1 MKIREFKE
9 KIEVADDVE
18 LAVAGSSVT
27 IKGQNGE
34 VTKEFKM
41 PRFILSSEGKNLV
54 VLCKDYNVYDKRNF
68 FTIKAHLKN
77 LIKGVQEGYTY
88 TLKICSSHFPMNVT
102 VTGNKLIVKNLLG
115 EKVPRELKL
124 KEGAKV
130 EIKGD
135 LIEVTGLD
143 LELVSQVAAD
153 IEKLTKITNK
163 DRRIFQDG
171 IYMTHKAGKAV

>member
-41 PRFILSSEGKNLV
+41 PRFIFSSEGKNLV

-68 FTIKAHLKN
+68 
-77 LIKGVQEGYTY
+77 
-88 TLKICSSHFPMNVT
+88 
-102 VTGNKLIVKNLLG
+102 
-115 EKVPRELKL
+115 
-124 KEGAKV
+124 
-130 EIKGD
+130 
-135 LIEVTGLD
+135 
-143 LELVSQVAAD
+143 
-153 IEKLTKITNK
+153 
-163 DRRIFQDG
+163 
-171 IYMTHKAGKAV
+171 